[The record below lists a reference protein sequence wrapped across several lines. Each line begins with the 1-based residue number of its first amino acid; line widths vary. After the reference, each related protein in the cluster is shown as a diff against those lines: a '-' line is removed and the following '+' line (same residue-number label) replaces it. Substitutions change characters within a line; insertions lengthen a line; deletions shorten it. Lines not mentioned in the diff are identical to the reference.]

1 MSVRGPPGKDQ
12 PPYSLGE
19 QHLGVL
25 RDAQVYKFRPN
36 PAQPPR
42 ATSVPKV
49 TYAVVRL
56 SCHAQL
62 PTSLLVT

>member
-19 QHLGVL
+19 QH
-25 RDAQVYKFRPN
+25 DAQVYKFRPKRR
-36 PAQPPR
+36 AQPPR
-42 ATSVPKV
+42 ATSLPKV